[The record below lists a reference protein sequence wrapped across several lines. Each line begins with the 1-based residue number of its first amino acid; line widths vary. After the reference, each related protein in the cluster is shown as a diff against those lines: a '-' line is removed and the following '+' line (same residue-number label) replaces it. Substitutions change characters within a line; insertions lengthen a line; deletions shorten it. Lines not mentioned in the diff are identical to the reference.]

1 MCGLAALIWKS
12 GHTPENIGS
21 LLQRLERGL
30 VHRGPDETGSL
41 VGEGF
46 GVVHRRLAIV
56 DIADGQQPMLAS
68 DGKVGIVY
76 NGEVYNYLAIRA
88 ELEARG
94 HAFKTRCD
102 TEVVLKAY
110 LEYGSA
116 AFRRFDGMFAIFIWD
131 LRNAEAGEFHLVRD
145 HMGTK
150 PLYVYE
156 DATRF
161 IVSSELLPIVSL
173 GDTDCT
179 LNPAGLHLYLS
190 FRYTPSQSSIFR
202 NIKRVEAG
210 TRWHIRN
217 GRATQWRYWDL
228 PGAAADP
235 VKSLGE
241 AAEALTALLI
251 ESVRDQQMGEV
262 PIALLLS
269 GGLDSSAIAYACHR
283 LGANYHTF
291 NIGFPT
297 VNEFEYS
304 HAVAARFEQKH
315 TTVEITPEEIVSLFP
330 AVVDAMDEPMADPAC
345 FPLFAL
351 CREIHRHATVVLSG
365 EGSDELLGGYPQ
377 YARLLN
383 APPQSADAQFI
394 EFFDASWYFRGADVP
409 AHGGFDPST
418 IRRYFSYF
426 AERPL
431 LDGMLAFDLKTW
443 LPENLLMKAD
453 KILMSQSLE
462 GRFPFLSR
470 KIVEFAM
477 ALPESLKWN
486 DVGKVVLR
494 TAMKDALPETVLTRP
509 KMGFSV
515 PVPDLLR
522 RLRPRFLDLLGL
534 HEQCEIAETIDVP
547 AIRRMAE
554 GHFSGGPDR
563 SLLLWNLLVL
573 FQWLDAQRAAR
584 STASRMAAR
593 APSSSYK

>member
-1 MCGLAALIWKS
+1 MCGLAAVIWKS
-12 GHTPENIGS
+12 GHTPENFGS
-21 LLQRLERGL
+21 VLGQLERGL
-30 VHRGPDETGSL
+30 VHRGPDEAGSV
-41 VGEGF
+41 VGKGF
-46 GVVHRRLAIV
+46 AVVHRRLAIV
-56 DIADGQQPMLAS
+56 DIADGHQPMLAS
-68 DGKVGIVY
+68 DGLVGLVY
-76 NGEVYNYLAIRA
+76 NGEIYNHTTIRA
-88 ELEARG
+88 ELERRG
-94 HAFKTRCD
+94 HTFKTRCD
-102 TEVVLKAY
+102 TEVVLKAF
-110 LEYGSA
+110 LEYGSS
-116 AFRRFDGMFAIFIWD
+116 AFSRFDGMFAIFLWD
-131 LRNAEAGEFHLVRD
+131 LRKPGDGEFHLVRD

-156 DATRF
+156 DAARF
-161 IVSSELLPIVSL
+161 VVSSELRPIVAL

-179 LNPAGLHLYLS
+179 LTPAGVRAYLS
-190 FRYTPSQSSIFR
+190 FRYTPLPCSIVR
-202 NIKRVEAG
+202 NIERVEAG

-228 PGAAADP
+228 PRAAPTP
-235 VKSLGE
+235 VKSLDE

-291 NIGFPT
+291 SIGFPT

-304 HAVAARFEQKH
+304 HAVAARFEQRH
-315 TTVEITPEEIVSLFP
+315 TTIEITPEEIVSLFP
-330 AVVDAMDEPMADPAC
+330 AVVEAMDEPMADPAC

-351 CREIHRHATVVLSG
+351 CREIRRHATVVLSG

-377 YARLLN
+377 YARLLT
-383 APPQSADAQFI
+383 APPRSVEAQFT
-394 EFFDASWYFRGADVP
+394 EFLDASWYFRGADVP
-409 AHGGFDPST
+409 ARGGFDPSSF
-418 IRRYFSYF
+418 RRHFGYF

-477 ALPESLKWN
+477 TLPEALKWN

-494 TAMKDALPETVLTRP
+494 AAMKDRLPEAVLTRP

-515 PVPDLLR
+515 PVSDLLR
-522 RLRPRFLDLLGL
+522 MMRPRFMALIAL
-534 HEQCEIAETIDVP
+534 HQQRDIAEIIDIP
-547 AIRRMAE
+547 AVRRIADA
-554 GHFSGGPDR
+554 HYSGGPDN

-573 FQWLDAQRAAR
+573 LQWLDAQLAAR
-584 STASRMAAR
+584 GAASRMAA
-593 APSSSYK
+593 

>member
-12 GHTPENIGS
+12 GHTPENVGPV
-21 LLQRLERGL
+21 LGQLERGL
-30 VHRGPDETGSL
+30 VHRGPDEAGSV
-41 VGEGF
+41 VGNGF
-46 GVVHRRLAIV
+46 AVVHRRLAIV
-56 DIADGQQPMLAS
+56 DIADGHQPMLAS
-68 DGKVGIVY
+68 DGLVGLVY
-76 NGEVYNYLAIRA
+76 NGEIYNHTTIRG
-88 ELEARG
+88 ELERRG
-94 HAFKTRCD
+94 HTFKTRCD
-102 TEVVLKAY
+102 TEVVLKAF
-110 LEYGSA
+110 LEYGSS
-116 AFRRFDGMFAIFIWD
+116 AFSRFDGMFAIFLWD
-131 LRNAEAGEFHLVRD
+131 LRNPGGGEFHLVRD

-156 DATRF
+156 DSACF
-161 IVSSELLPIVSL
+161 VVSSELRPIVAL

-179 LNPAGLHLYLS
+179 LTPAGIHAYLS
-190 FRYTPSQSSIFR
+190 FRYTPLPCSIFR

-210 TRWHIRN
+210 TSWRIRN

-228 PGAAADP
+228 PRAPAAPA
-235 VKSLGE
+235 KSLEE
-241 AAEALTALLI
+241 AAETLTALLI

-304 HAVAARFEQKH
+304 HAVAARFEQRH
-315 TTVEITPEEIVSLFP
+315 TTIEITPEEIVSLFP
-330 AVVDAMDEPMADPAC
+330 AVVEAMDEPMADPAC

-351 CREIHRHATVVLSG
+351 CREIRRHATVVLSG
-365 EGSDELLGGYPQ
+365 EGSDELFGGYPQ
-377 YARLLN
+377 YARLLT
-383 APPQSADAQFI
+383 APPQSVEAQFT
-394 EFFDASWYFRGADVP
+394 EFLDASWYFRGADVP
-409 AHGGFDPST
+409 ARAGFDPSSF
-418 IRRYFSYF
+418 RRHFGYF

-477 ALPESLKWN
+477 MLPEQLKWN

-494 TAMKDALPETVLTRP
+494 AAMKDRLPDSVLSRP

-515 PVPDLLR
+515 PVHDLLHMM
-522 RLRPRFLDLLGL
+522 RPRFMALMAL
-534 HEQCEIAETIDVP
+534 HQTRDIAEIIDIP
-547 AIRRMAE
+547 AVRRIADA
-554 GHFSGGPDR
+554 HFSGGPDNA
-563 SLLLWNLLVL
+563 LLLWNVLVL
-573 FQWLDAQRAAR
+573 LQWLDAQLAAR
-584 STASRMAAR
+584 SAVSRMAA
-593 APSSSYK
+593 

>member
-12 GHTPENIGS
+12 GYTPENVGS
-21 LLQRLERGL
+21 LLGQLERGL
-30 VHRGPDETGSL
+30 VHRGPDEAGSV
-41 VGEGF
+41 VGKGF
-46 GVVHRRLAIV
+46 AVVHRRLAIV

-68 DGKVGIVY
+68 DGRVGLVY
-76 NGEVYNYLAIRA
+76 NGEIYNYLKIRA

-94 HAFKTRCD
+94 HTFKTRCD

-116 AFRRFDGMFAIFIWD
+116 SFSRFDGMFAIFLWD
-131 LRNAEAGEFHLVRD
+131 LRNAEAGEFHLARD

-161 IVSSELLPIVSL
+161 IVSSELRPIVAI
-173 GDTDCT
+173 GEIDCT
-179 LNPAGLHLYLS
+179 LNPAGIHAYLS
-190 FRYTPSQSSIFR
+190 FRYTPSQCSIFR

-228 PGAAADP
+228 PGAASNP
-235 VKSLGE
+235 VKSLDE
-241 AAEALTALLI
+241 AAETLTSLLI

-304 HAVAARFEQKH
+304 HAVAARFGQKH
-315 TTVEITPEEIVSLFP
+315 TTMEITPEEIVSLFP
-330 AVVDAMDEPMADPAC
+330 TVVDAMDEPMADPAC

-365 EGSDELLGGYPQ
+365 EGSDELLAGYPQ
-377 YARLLN
+377 YSRLLN
-383 APPQSADAQFI
+383 APPQSVEAQFI
-394 EFFDASWYFRGADVP
+394 AFLDASLYFRGANVP
-409 AHGGFDPST
+409 VRGGFDPSN
-418 IRRYFSYF
+418 IRRHFGYF

-477 ALPESLKWN
+477 ALPEALKWN

-494 TAMKDALPETVLTRP
+494 TAMQDALPEAVLTRP

-515 PVPDLLR
+515 PVSDLLR
-522 RLRPRFLDLLGL
+522 MLRPRFMALLTV
-534 HEQCEIAETIDVP
+534 HERRDIAEIIDVP
-547 AIRRMAE
+547 AIRRIADA
-554 GHFSGGPDR
+554 HFSGGPDQ

-573 FQWLDAQRAAR
+573 FQWLDMQLAAR
-584 STASRMAAR
+584 SAVSRMAA
-593 APSSSYK
+593 